1 MKFGYD
7 LLKDHFYQA
16 YQPPPSIS
24 FTGSRTGDPNAD
36 FLLGAYYTTNVA
48 FGLAVNDNRTAW
60 NAAYAQDN
68 WRVSSRFTFN
78 YGLRWEPFL
87 PWKTAGNRLT
97 TVEPGVQS
105 QVQPTAPI
113 GILFPGDPGITNG
126 ISHANL
132 GNFAPRIGF
141 AWDVFG
147 DGKTSVRGGYGIF
160 YNAINA
166 DSVAQ
171 INAPY
176 AGTTQVALGDV
187 ANPFTSV
194 GETNPPVTLTGQ
206 FGCVKIP
213 TYPGYSCSLFPLPLS
228 GLYTGTHL
236 RSPLYQ
242 EYDLSVQ
249 RQITPT
255 AIDE

>member
-1 MKFGYD
+1 M
-7 LLKDHFYQA
+7 
-16 YQPPPSIS
+16 
-24 FTGSRTGDPNAD
+24 
-36 FLLGAYYTTNVA
+36 
-48 FGLAVNDNRTAW
+48 NDNRTAW
-60 NAAYAQDN
+60 NSAYAQDN
-68 WRVSSRFTFN
+68 WRVSSKFTLN

-87 PWKTAGNRLT
+87 PWKTAGNKLT

-105 QVQPTAPI
+105 VVDPSAPI

-132 GNFAPRIGF
+132 GNFAPRVGF

-147 DGKTSVRGGYGIF
+147 DGKTSIRGGYGIF

-213 TYPGYSCSLFPLPLS
+213 TYPGYSCSLFPLPTEWFIYRNASEIAFVS
-228 GLYTGTHL
+228 GV
-236 RSPLYQ
+236 RSVGSETDNSNCNGRGLIRRESRRPH
-242 EYDLSVQ
+242 SW
-249 RQITPT
+249 IC
-255 AIDE
+255 DE